1 MWLYPCPDLGKPSN
15 KKNRKCGFI
24 PQEGGLCPNPQILKS
39 LDFLF
44 FWGGVSWIQ
53 NTQILNFFLG
63 WRVYF
68 KGKLVKFF
76 SLSECEGGGNPHF
89 LFFLF

>member
-44 FWGGVSWIQ
+44 FGGGCFLDPKY
-53 NTQILNFFLG
+53 TNF
-63 WRVYF
+63 
-68 KGKLVKFF
+68 KLFFGLEGLFQREIGEIFF
-76 SLSECEGGGNPHF
+76 SLRM
-89 LFFLF
+89 

>member
-24 PQEGGLCPNPQILKS
+24 PQEGGGLCPNPQILKS

-44 FWGGVSWIQ
+44 FGGGVSWIQ
-53 NTQILNFFLG
+53 NTQFFFGLEG
-63 WRVYF
+63 LFQREI
-68 KGKLVKFF
+68 GEIFF
-76 SLSECEGGGNPHF
+76 SLRM
-89 LFFLF
+89 